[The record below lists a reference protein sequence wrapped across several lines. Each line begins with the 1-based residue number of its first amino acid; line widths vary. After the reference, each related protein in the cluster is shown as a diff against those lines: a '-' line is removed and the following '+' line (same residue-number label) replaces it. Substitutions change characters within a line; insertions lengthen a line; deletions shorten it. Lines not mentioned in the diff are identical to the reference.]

1 MKLICSRK
9 YKVDLRGH
17 VFLTEKFFKTAQKL
31 LEWNILRESDLFE
44 PSLASREDLLLVH
57 TPDWVDKIL
66 KGTLSPQD
74 EALMEL
80 PYSRELASAHQR
92 SVQGTIEAAKEALK
106 TGLGLHA
113 GGGSHHAFPDHGEGF
128 CVFNDIAAAAAKMLK
143 EKKIKRAAVV
153 DLDVHQGNGTAF
165 IFAGRPEVFTFSM
178 HQENNYPPVKVPG
191 SLDIGLEDRTGDERY
206 LKALKSA
213 LPEILDSHKPELVL
227 YQAGVDCY
235 EKDQL
240 GGLGLTRQGMRERD
254 LAVFIEC
261 FKRGIPVAVTL
272 GGGYAINPEETVD
285 LHAGTFKAGIECRQR
300 FWTQGAHV

>member
-1 MKLICSRK
+1 MTGLKIICSPK
-9 YKVDLRGH
+9 YKVDIGGH
-17 VFLTEKFFKTAQKL
+17 VFLTEKFFRTAQKL
-31 LEWNILRESDLFE
+31 IEWELISESDLFE
-44 PSLASREDLLLVH
+44 PPLASKEDLLLVH
-57 TPDWVDKIL
+57 TPQWVDKIL

-80 PYSRELASAHQR
+80 PYSRELALAHQR
-92 SVQGTIEAAKEALK
+92 SVQGTIEAARQALK

-128 CVFNDIAAAAAKMLK
+128 CVFNDIAVAAAKMIR

-165 IFAGRPEVFTFSM
+165 IFADNPGVFTFSM
-178 HQENNYPPVKVPG
+178 HQENNYPPDKPPS
-191 SLDIGLEDRTGDERY
+191 SLDIGLEDGTGDEKY

-213 LPEILDSHKPELVL
+213 LPKILDSHKPELVL
-227 YQAGVDCY
+227 YQAGVDGY

-240 GGLGLTRQGMRERD
+240 GGLRLTREGIQERD

-272 GGGYAINPEETVD
+272 GGGYALNPEETVA
-285 LHAGTFKAGIECRQR
+285 LHAGTLKTGMECHQR
-300 FWTQGAHV
+300 AWSHV